1 MMLALGERG
10 PIPESLSVAAN
21 RMSPEKSLAT
31 NVFRSIALW
40 GGGGGGLVRKAVVM
54 MTDREEDREKW
65 SKEVKEGWRE
75 GRAEKGRLRAM

>member
-1 MMLALGERG
+1 ME
-10 PIPESLSVAAN
+10 
-21 RMSPEKSLAT
+21 
-31 NVFRSIALW
+31 
-40 GGGGGGLVRKAVVM
+40 LVRKAVVM

>member
-1 MMLALGERG
+1 MLALRERG
-10 PIPESLSVAAN
+10 PIPEPLSVAAN
-21 RMSPEKSLAT
+21 GMSPEKSLAT
-31 NVFRSIALW
+31 NVFRSLALE
-40 GGGGGGLVRKAVVM
+40 GGGVELVRKAVVM